1 MLFPVLLYLFI
12 FVISTIFTFIEY
24 SSDTDDVVGSGTWT
38 YRQLVFANLSAD
50 RYGFGKSVWNIFG
63 TV

>member
-1 MLFPVLLYLFI
+1 MLFPVLLYFYFEFPLYSLLLNI
-12 FVISTIFTFIEY
+12 AVIPMMC
-24 SSDTDDVVGSGTWT
+24 VGSGTWT